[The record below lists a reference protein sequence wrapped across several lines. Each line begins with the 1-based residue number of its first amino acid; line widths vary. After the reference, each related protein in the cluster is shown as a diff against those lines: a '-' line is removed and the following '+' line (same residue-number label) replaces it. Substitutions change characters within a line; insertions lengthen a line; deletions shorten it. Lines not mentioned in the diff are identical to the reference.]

1 MVTVNPQVKLTIT
14 EIEVRA
20 QNKPDNDIA
29 TAWALEDP
37 MSLIDAEAISD
48 LCANTSLKGWIDD
61 SIEAYEDNDHNNKH
75 HRFMNHFFDNIVL
88 PT

>member
-20 QNKPDNDIA
+20 QNRPEKDIA
-29 TAWALEDP
+29 TVWALEDP
-37 MSLIDAEAISD
+37 MSLIDAGAISD
-48 LCANTSLKGWIDD
+48 LCANTSLKDWISGFID
-61 SIEAYEDNDHNNKH
+61 SYEDKNNAHQKKSVKQ
-75 HRFMNHFFDNIVL
+75 FFDNIVL